1 MITVNANDL
10 NIENLPVKLHI
21 KIETVG
27 ITIENP
33 PTINTTPIFI
43 NGGETNVLFGEDLE
57 DYFNINNLIFK
68 GYSKNTYK
76 RTGQLPEGFYK
87 FSIDILH
94 YNTNRPISNIG
105 TVTAWIALGKPPVLK
120 LPLNNAKMGQY
131 KGVPLSFSWLPAAVG
146 SPVSANSIQY
156 KFEMW
161 EMHIPAINPN
171 TIAATTPLF
180 HEHTDFNTIYT
191 LYPSTLLMTPGMK
204 YAWRITA
211 SDISGFVPF
220 EQNGH
225 SEIRTFIYKAACDSV
240 TNLTAKNRGKSA
252 LFKWESKSN
261 HTSFNIEMQNPQT
274 GWVNNSESFQSKA
287 EFFDLNYGDKYK
299 MRVQAVCDGDPDSKS
314 DFSDWKTV
322 TIPKP
327 APATDDCPE
336 CVCDDKIPDA
346 EITNFD
352 LRDDLQPGDTI
363 INKTG
368 TSRYIV
374 KSVEPQGDGAY
385 KGVFLFWTEIWNL
398 KFICNYWDLQVN
410 TDNVIVNMDFESV
423 YDPKFLV
430 DIDAATGY
438 LDSLSNN
445 ISTLITDLTPKDTL
459 NTDDS
464 IISIYVNDGDSL
476 IVVTVDD
483 DGNTNEIVLSGDAD
497 DAGGTLITDD
507 DGNEY
512 IINND
517 GKPMGTG
524 EYLNTGGGNQDKIDN
539 YNKDKEENHLSESV
553 TINFTQADKQKYGF
567 DSYNNQKSA
576 LQTKYPTLKNGYR
589 AAFKSIASFGSDIVG
604 VSSKHSNVVYKDEM
618 GIPCTKTGENL
629 NIRGSTNGS
638 DVTLYAYHT
647 VNDTTE
653 KVAGKLNILSFDE
666 QAKQLYIVPVNGANV
681 PDAKALK
688 DVINSTYKQ
697 AITRWEVTKIDNLSD
712 VTFKSGNMSHGGTS
726 AISVYNKDQ
735 RTIVKRFKEVHGKL
749 EKDAYYLFFVE
760 GVQFKGRSI
769 AGYMPLQRQVGFI
782 YDNPNLNI
790 IAHELG
796 HGAFNLRHTF
806 SSDNF
811 IASEMSTQNLMDYK
825 GGVELWKH
833 QWKLIQ
839 SPDKLLFAWAQ
850 DEKEGEYS
858 DPHLLQK
865 LFQQIRCSYLNGLTI
880 FSEFNRYGYFKDPNS
895 KYGDIY
901 VQIKNKNINLGK
913 VKIKRETVSGG
924 KAPNHKYILDYGGL
938 IIEQNS
944 IYEYIPE
951 RKKQI
956 DDLQDYLFPEGEN
969 ILQQDLAAVMKKI
982 NGKSELNSDDIEAI
996 RNIANCSAKL
1006 ISTENRYLIIKYI
1019 FQYSRRE
1026 AYEDLVLDLMENYS
1040 DDDKVFANEFLGY
1053 LANDKYLMKGLFH
1066 GMDNSNLFSKE
1077 DNADRFIQIIY
1088 ALWTNSNL
1096 KDKSREEYKYVKHG
1110 DYIGGD
1116 VPLSP
1121 YSFVYD
1127 GSFLFS
1133 DCDYEDPIIRNG
1145 KIIFNYTFRADGK
1158 THYRRKEYL
1167 PFQPIRASIE
1177 KEGIYSTDKDI
1188 PAILLA
1194 SIIEKDNYEHTIKT
1208 ISLTADIAL
1217 TFTAIGNI
1225 TKLRHLSTLQK
1236 GVRILIGSV
1245 EIASSGLDIVLNY
1258 TDICPETEEFCKT
1271 LREYNQC
1278 LQLGLLSGEI
1288 VSEIYIKR
1296 LKAVRKKAKLKY
1308 GQDREKLISQNKF
1321 SSDEIKKLDEQFE
1334 FNKLD
1339 NSLVNQFVKYD
1350 PSNKIL
1356 NVNINN
1362 LDDIV
1367 DNIPGTITD
1376 YDILPIESIVINGNK
1391 YELSTNIKLF
1401 KKNGKV
1407 KCYIEDGYCFT
1418 KGTPILMNTGEYK
1431 PIEKINIGD
1440 TVTTYNHKSNK
1451 RSFGIVKRLF
1461 KRTTTKI
1468 TKLAIAGSLLCS
1480 TPGHEIYADGN
1491 YQSADKLTTNSI
1503 LLNSNLDTQP
1513 ISNTTTVDS
1522 TTIVYNFEVSKF
1534 HNYFAGEASVLVHN
1548 TCGWLSIRKSV
1559 DRDLF
1564 KKFHN
1569 SIINARLTT
1578 KQRKILYDKIAE
1590 LGNNKTKFLSD
1601 FADDATLLRE
1611 FGNSPELINIWSK
1624 VIEQPDWIRKNT
1636 KLLENLSSETDEII
1650 DKIKAFYSSTH
1661 KNRSPK
1667 NFTGKGTYNKGVKY
1681 DEFGFPELREHN
1693 PLGDDYIFTKAKG
1706 NHSTDFSD
1714 AREWLTNNKTKL
1726 GYDNVWFKPNSTT
1739 FKVKKNGKWSELL
1752 TWHHHQNGT
1761 EMIPVPTS
1769 LHTGLPHVGG
1779 VETVKQG
1786 INHIFIY

>member
-287 EFFDLNYGDKYK
+287 EFFDLNYGDTYK

-445 ISTLITDLTPKDTL
+445 ISTLITDLTPKDTV

-604 VSSKHSNVVYKDEM
+604 ISSKHSNVVYKDEM

-839 SPDKLLFAWAQ
+839 SPDKLLFSWAQ
-850 DEKEGEYS
+850 DEQEGEFVFGEKSFSNVLRAIRSVRCAKNRNKTHASLYFNTYS
-858 DPHLLQK
+858 ITVKIGSLVSALNWAGSDVSEEEIEFYISNDNEINLDYFEDRFDIKNIEYNDEKKQLVIKGSKRNLYIRSKNQYNTKRSDIYNFIKSLFDTNISIKRPNKLEINSLTAEQLSYLSLCDLTLLDDEKRNSIIRSISKESIISAKDEKLVINLIKTVENRSVLYRLFKNDKVSMNLYKGLNTYREEFVFLYNWVCEYGWTSEEITNAELVFLGTNDKGAKYQLSEVSWMFDDTEEDKIPVWNLEEYGGSNNYSKKFNSSPHTPIKIINFDGSKQTASTVLVDH
-865 LFQQIRCSYLNGLTI
+865 IRAQENIKEWTSAFFDYLNGVGLSSAARILTTK
-880 FSEFNRYGYFKDPNS
+880 S
-895 KYGDIY
+895 
-901 VQIKNKNINLGK
+901 
-913 VKIKRETVSGG
+913 
-924 KAPNHKYILDYGGL
+924 APF
-938 IIEQNS
+938 II
-944 IYEYIPE
+944 
-951 RKKQI
+951 
-956 DDLQDYLFPEGEN
+956 
-969 ILQQDLAAVMKKI
+969 
-982 NGKSELNSDDIEAI
+982 
-996 RNIANCSAKL
+996 
-1006 ISTENRYLIIKYI
+1006 
-1019 FQYSRRE
+1019 
-1026 AYEDLVLDLMENYS
+1026 
-1040 DDDKVFANEFLGY
+1040 
-1053 LANDKYLMKGLFH
+1053 
-1066 GMDNSNLFSKE
+1066 
-1077 DNADRFIQIIY
+1077 RFIAVI
-1088 ALWTNSNL
+1088 
-1096 KDKSREEYKYVKHG
+1096 E
-1110 DYIGGD
+1110 
-1116 VPLSP
+1116 
-1121 YSFVYD
+1121 F
-1127 GSFLFS
+1127 
-1133 DCDYEDPIIRNG
+1133 
-1145 KIIFNYTFRADGK
+1145 GK
-1158 THYRRKEYL
+1158 TN
-1167 PFQPIRASIE
+1167 I
-1177 KEGIYSTDKDI
+1177 
-1188 PAILLA
+1188 
-1194 SIIEKDNYEHTIKT
+1194 
-1208 ISLTADIAL
+1208 DIAL
-1217 TFTAIGNI
+1217 NDNSVKQALKNNGHDWFVNNWHKISTAIDIATFGSEAIINFAKKGKDVSKVLRSKGKTKAAAEVDAI
-1225 TKLRHLSTLQK
+1225 TDEAESLIEYAND
-1236 GVRILIGSV
+1236 VRGYLTKADILIS
-1245 EIASSGLDIVLNY
+1245 
-1258 TDICPETEEFCKT
+1258 
-1271 LREYNQC
+1271 
-1278 LQLGLLSGEI
+1278 
-1288 VSEIYIKR
+1288 
-1296 LKAVRKKAKLKY
+1296 
-1308 GQDREKLISQNKF
+1308 
-1321 SSDEIKKLDEQFE
+1321 KLD
-1334 FNKLD
+1334 D
-1339 NSLVNQFVKYD
+1339 NLRNFA
-1350 PSNKIL
+1350 
-1356 NVNINN
+1356 NN
-1362 LDDIV
+1362 FRQI
-1367 DNIPGTITD
+1367 GKTD
-1376 YDILPIESIVINGNK
+1376 V
-1391 YELSTNIKLF
+1391 LS
-1401 KKNGKV
+1401 
-1407 KCYIEDGYCFT
+1407 DG
-1418 KGTPILMNTGEYK
+1418 
-1431 PIEKINIGD
+1431 
-1440 TVTTYNHKSNK
+1440 
-1451 RSFGIVKRLF
+1451 
-1461 KRTTTKI
+1461 
-1468 TKLAIAGSLLCS
+1468 
-1480 TPGHEIYADGN
+1480 
-1491 YQSADKLTTNSI
+1491 
-1503 LLNSNLDTQP
+1503 
-1513 ISNTTTVDS
+1513 
-1522 TTIVYNFEVSKF
+1522 TTIVLKTNSGKEVGRIINNRLKTTKSQILEIEKKYRPDPKLYLDKSFIAKHLKRFEDEGGSF
-1534 HNYFAGEASVLVHN
+1534 I
-1548 TCGWLSIRKSV
+1548 IRERDITGYESMV
-1559 DRDLF
+1559 DR
-1564 KKFHN
+1564 KFVALD
-1569 SIINARLTT
+1569 SEM
-1578 KQRKILYDKIAE
+1578 DKVI
-1590 LGNNKTKFLSD
+1590 TKF
-1601 FADDATLLRE
+1601 
-1611 FGNSPELINIWSK
+1611 NSANKDINILINDLDLGSSYYKKGDRIYLVYVDPKKGFKFELPNGNEIGAYDGEWVPGGYTKSGTMEA
-1624 VIEQPDWIRKNT
+1624 VISNSSSFKHHMDVADFKN
-1636 KLLENLSSETDEII
+1636 
-1650 DKIKAFYSSTH
+1650 
-1661 KNRSPK
+1661 
-1667 NFTGKGTYNKGVKY
+1667 NFG
-1681 DEFGFPELREHN
+1681 
-1693 PLGDDYIFTKAKG
+1693 
-1706 NHSTDFSD
+1706 
-1714 AREWLTNNKTKL
+1714 TNNVKL
-1726 GYDNVWFKPNSTT
+1726 
-1739 FKVKKNGKWSELL
+1739 
-1752 TWHHHQNGT
+1752 
-1761 EMIPVPTS
+1761 
-1769 LHTGLPHVGG
+1769 
-1779 VETVKQG
+1779 
-1786 INHIFIY
+1786 IFE